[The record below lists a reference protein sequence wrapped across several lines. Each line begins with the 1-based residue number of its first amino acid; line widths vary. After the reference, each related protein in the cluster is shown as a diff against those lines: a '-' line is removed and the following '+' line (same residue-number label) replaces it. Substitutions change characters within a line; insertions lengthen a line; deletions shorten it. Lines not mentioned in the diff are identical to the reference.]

1 MEVVPT
7 VGLIGAATTEDR
19 VLVTPRDDVGLFG
32 VYDLLQVMALTLK
45 ALTLKA
51 LTLKALDDVYRF
63 EGEIVVDLAMCV
75 EILKDHERI
84 EQVEGRRVGAEA

>member
-1 MEVVPT
+1 
-7 VGLIGAATTEDR
+7 
-19 VLVTPRDDVGLFG
+19 VTPRDDVGLFG
-32 VYDLLQVMALTLK
+32 VYDLLQVM

>member
-51 LTLKALDDVYRF
+51 LDDVYRF

>member
-19 VLVTPRDDVGLFG
+19 VLVTPCDDVGLFG
-32 VYDLLQVMALTLK
+32 VYDLLQVM
-45 ALTLKA
+45 A

>member
-45 ALTLKA
+45 AL
-51 LTLKALDDVYRF
+51 DDVYRF